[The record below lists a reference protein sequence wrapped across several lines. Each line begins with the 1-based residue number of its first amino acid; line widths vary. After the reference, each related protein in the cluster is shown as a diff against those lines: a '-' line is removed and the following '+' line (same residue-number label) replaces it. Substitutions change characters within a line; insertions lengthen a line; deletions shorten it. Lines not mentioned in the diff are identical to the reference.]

1 MANKAY
7 LYVPGVWGG
16 KKHQKEIL
24 CSTYDSILVIFYGII
39 KNCFKTQLLNR
50 KKPTKIS
57 YFQKLM
63 LWKFK

>member
-39 KNCFKTQLLNR
+39 KKL
-50 KKPTKIS
+50 
-57 YFQKLM
+57 FQNPIA
-63 LWKFK
+63 